1 MNRATCC
8 RDRRSVGFPFW
19 TSLYRQA
26 DQIRRDLRNAGER
39 GVRVVLFANAE
50 ELNRKHHLLWPLCAL
65 CSVSD
70 RLSPWGGQYLLTGGF
85 AGFMSNES
93 LLVILIVGPVAG
105 WLAGPFVRG
114 AGFGLLGD
122 LLIGIIGHSLA
133 NDCCL
138 KSVSILELALSS

>member
-50 ELNRKHHLLWPLCAL
+50 ELNRKDHSAASLRATTRTYELIHNANELW
-65 CSVSD
+65 
-70 RLSPWGGQYLLTGGF
+70 Q
-85 AGFMSNES
+85 
-93 LLVILIVGPVAG
+93 
-105 WLAGPFVRG
+105 
-114 AGFGLLGD
+114 
-122 LLIGIIGHSLA
+122 
-133 NDCCL
+133 
-138 KSVSILELALSS
+138 K